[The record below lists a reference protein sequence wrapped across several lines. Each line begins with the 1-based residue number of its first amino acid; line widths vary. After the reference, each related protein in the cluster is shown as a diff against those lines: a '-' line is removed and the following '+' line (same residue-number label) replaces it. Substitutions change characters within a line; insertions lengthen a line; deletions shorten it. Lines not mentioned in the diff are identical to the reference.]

1 MCSNLKDCAV
11 AVHVIQEDRRVLS
24 VKFDD
29 ESGGLVRRGCEAG
42 SVYGAV
48 EDYIDNHRDTFQ
60 YQIPEVGARSISYEG
75 LRETRIRNLSNLLDT
90 VMKGQ
95 LSPN

>member
-1 MCSNLKDCAV
+1 M
-11 AVHVIQEDRRVLS
+11 LS

-95 LSPN
+95 LSPNQECDYSPQRDP